1 MKFTFSTKQQMDK
14 YKDAIV
20 LAGGETQLLVDPGF
34 DCKDFANPKNI
45 LVHVD
50 KCLDPKWRGALEI
63 LKSNDLSPI
72 LGNLWKDIDKKTVR
86 REDIEPLK
94 EISYMLSFQ

>member
-1 MKFTFSTKQQMDK
+1 MILFGISGMKFTFSTKQQMDK

-20 LAGGETQLLVDPGF
+20 LAGGKTQLLVDPGF

-45 LVHVD
+45 LVHVE
-50 KCLDPKWRGALEI
+50 KCSDPKWKGALEI

-72 LGNLWKDIDKKTVR
+72 LGNL
-86 REDIEPLK
+86 
-94 EISYMLSFQ
+94 

>member
-20 LAGGETQLLVDPGF
+20 LAGGKTQLLADPGF
-34 DCKDFANPKNI
+34 DCKDFSNPKNI
-45 LVHVD
+45 LVHVY

-72 LGNLWKDIDKKTVR
+72 LGNL
-86 REDIEPLK
+86 
-94 EISYMLSFQ
+94 